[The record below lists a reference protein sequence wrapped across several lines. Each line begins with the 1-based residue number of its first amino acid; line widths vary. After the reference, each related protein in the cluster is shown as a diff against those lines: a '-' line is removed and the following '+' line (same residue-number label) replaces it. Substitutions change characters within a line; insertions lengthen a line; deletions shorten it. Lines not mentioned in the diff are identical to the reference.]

1 MKLALALLT
10 ISAFAADVFTTSDLW
25 SLRTVSDPTITNDG
39 KRVIYTLTW
48 ADSMTDSFYTNLWI
62 VGADGKDARP
72 LTSGKFK
79 DTSPQ
84 LSPDGRRLAF
94 LSNRS
99 GKSQIH
105 MLWLDTL
112 QMAQMT
118 NLDQAP
124 SDLAWSPDSS
134 SLAYTARV
142 PAKPAW
148 SVKMPEKP
156 PGANWSDPPIVV
168 TKLRWKADAAGITP
182 PGYIH
187 IFVVPAT
194 GGAPRQVTSGDYDHA
209 GGFGGGAPVWMP
221 DGKSILFSAVR
232 SEDADYKLEGGEI
245 YRVSLADGVMTQLT
259 NRKGPD
265 ANAVPS
271 PDGKRIAFTGF
282 DYKFQSYTVSSL
294 SVMDADGKN
303 IRPLT
308 AKLDRDVR
316 SVTWSADGKKLYFLA
331 DSRGGSQLYS
341 ATLDGAVE
349 PLTSGPQRLGSAYAA
364 ASPLTISANGMIA
377 VTRTSPLEPTD
388 IVVFPANEPSRRTQ
402 VTFANESLMKVRKP
416 GTVEEI
422 EYPSFDGRKIQG
434 WIIKPPDF
442 DPSKKYP
449 LLLDIHGGP
458 HAMYGVEFNHEFQVQ
473 AARGFVVLFTNP
485 RGSTGYG
492 EEFGNIIHTKYP
504 GDDYK
509 DLMAGVDFVIAKGY
523 IDPKRLTVTGGSGGG
538 LLTAWII
545 GQTDRFAAAVS
556 QYPVTNWFTQVGTA
570 DGGYTHGALWL
581 KSLPWE
587 NPTLYMERSPIFQA
601 KNFKTPTMVLCG
613 EEDLRTPIAESEEL
627 YFALK
632 ARKIP
637 SVLIRIPKEPHGIR
651 GGYPSHRIAKM
662 EHILGWMEKWT
673 GSERP

>member
-1 MKLALALLT
+1 MKLALALFGL
-10 ISAFAADVFTTSDLW
+10 SAFAADVFTTSDLW
-25 SLRTVSDPTITNDG
+25 SLRTVSDPLITPDG

-48 ADSMTDSFYTNLWI
+48 ADPMTDLFYTNLWI

-79 DTSPQ
+79 DTSPK
-84 LSPDGRRLAF
+84 LSPDGTRIAF
-94 LSNRS
+94 VSNRS
-99 GKSQIH
+99 GKPQIH
-105 MLWLDTL
+105 LLWLDTL
-112 QMAQMT
+112 QQAPIT
-118 NLDQAP
+118 NLEQAP
-124 SDLAWSPDSS
+124 SGLAWSPDSS
-134 SLAYTARV
+134 SIAYIARV

-148 SVKMPEKP
+148 SVKTPEKP
-156 PGANWSDPPIVV
+156 PGAQWSDPPIVV
-168 TKLRWKADAAGITP
+168 TRLRWKADAAGITP
-182 PGYIH
+182 PGHRH
-187 IFVVPAT
+187 IFVVPAS
-194 GGAPRQVTSGDYDHA
+194 GGAPRQVTSGDFDH
-209 GGFGGGAPVWMP
+209 GSPEWMP
-221 DGKSILFSAVR
+221 DGKSLLFEAAR
-232 SEDADYKLEGGEI
+232 MDDADYNLEGGDI
-245 YRVSLADGVMTQLT
+245 YRVSLTDGAIAQLT
-259 NRKGPD
+259 ARKGPD
-265 ANAVPS
+265 SDPTPS
-271 PDGKRIAFTGF
+271 PDGKRIAFRGW

-303 IRPLT
+303 VRQVT
-308 AKLDRDVR
+308 GKLDRDVR
-316 SVTWSADGKKLYFLA
+316 SITWAPDGKKLYFLA
-331 DSRGGSQLYS
+331 DNRGGSQLYA
-341 ATLDGAVE
+341 ATLDGNVE
-349 PLTSGPQRLGSAYAA
+349 ALTSPQQRLGSAYAA
-364 ASPLTISANGMIA
+364 AAPFTISANGTIA
-377 VTRTSPLEPTD
+377 ATATGPLAPTD
-388 IVVFPANEPSRRTQ
+388 IVVFPANDPSRRTQ
-402 VTFANESLMKVRKP
+402 VTFANDSLIQARKP
-416 GTVEEI
+416 GIVEEI

-509 DLMAGVDFVIAKGY
+509 DLMAGVDFVVAKGY
-523 IDPKRLTVTGGSGGG
+523 VDPKRLTVTGGSGGG

-587 NPTLYMERSPIFQA
+587 NPKLYMDRSPIFYA

-632 ARKIP
+632 AMKVP
-637 SVLIRIPKEPHGIR
+637 AVLIRIPKEPHGIR
-651 GGYPSHRIAKM
+651 GAYPSHRIAKM
-662 EHILGWMEKWT
+662 EHILGWMDKWT
-673 GSERP
+673 AGAN